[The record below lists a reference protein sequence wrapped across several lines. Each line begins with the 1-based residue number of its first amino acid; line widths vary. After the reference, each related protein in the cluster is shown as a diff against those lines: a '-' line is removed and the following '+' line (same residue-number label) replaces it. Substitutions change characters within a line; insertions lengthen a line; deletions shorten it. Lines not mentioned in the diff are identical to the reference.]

1 MCFYKYVLEER
12 FKIKR
17 TLYPDSSQIP
27 RTISSAVSRTLSL
40 IQIIQESFFLLKK
53 RTSAN
58 GYNRKSDFL
67 KEPAQ

>member
-1 MCFYKYVLEER
+1 MYFYKYVLEER

-40 IQIIQESFFLLKK
+40 IQIIQESFFL
-53 RTSAN
+53 
-58 GYNRKSDFL
+58 
-67 KEPAQ
+67 

>member
-1 MCFYKYVLEER
+1 MYFYKYVLEER

-40 IQIIQESFFLLKK
+40 IQIIQ
-53 RTSAN
+53 
-58 GYNRKSDFL
+58 
-67 KEPAQ
+67 

>member
-1 MCFYKYVLEER
+1 MYFYKYVLEER

-17 TLYPDSSQIP
+17 TLYPDSSQIA

-53 RTSAN
+53 E
-58 GYNRKSDFL
+58 DFG
-67 KEPAQ
+67 QRI

>member
-17 TLYPDSSQIP
+17 TLYPDSSQIL

-53 RTSAN
+53 E
-58 GYNRKSDFL
+58 DFG
-67 KEPAQ
+67 QRI